1 MRLGYGM
8 KLEQTQ
14 KLVMTPEL
22 RQAIKV
28 LQLSAI
34 DLAQYVENAML
45 ENPHPKKHPLRNAFL
60 QQSFARTDGSRKS
73 RNLISLSIKP
83 SSLSKL

>member
-34 DLAQYVENAML
+34 DLA
-45 ENPHPKKHPLRNAFL
+45 
-60 QQSFARTDGSRKS
+60 
-73 RNLISLSIKP
+73 
-83 SSLSKL
+83 